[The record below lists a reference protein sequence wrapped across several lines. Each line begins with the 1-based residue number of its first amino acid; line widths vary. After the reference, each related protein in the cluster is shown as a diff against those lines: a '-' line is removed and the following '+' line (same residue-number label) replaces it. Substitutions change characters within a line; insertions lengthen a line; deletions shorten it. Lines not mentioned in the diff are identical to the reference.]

1 MHFVTLISA
10 QPARKW
16 NPLQPTFRSS
26 KGLLEAAQET
36 FVRAFLGWQK
46 LRKPESKAV
55 VTVEATSSLPDH
67 DYLKKK

>member
-1 MHFVTLISA
+1 MEPFATYIPQL
-10 QPARKW
+10 K
-16 NPLQPTFRSS
+16 NG
-26 KGLLEAAQET
+26 GLLEAAQET